1 MSASSGSRL
10 SAPSASGSQSTT
22 APIFHMRRSWC
33 GLLEWV
39 SFLGSVCTV
48 CVCVVLFM
56 GELHSSVNTLIYGP
70 PLPHLTVRVYVDEID
85 GSLIQTHTQT
95 YTHLPTYLHGHTIT
109 QRIFLNWVKS
119 LGGAG
124 TQDNVFALR
133 DLRCLQSR
141 SYCGN
146 IGAYKPMIHGQQRF
160 FAFMVNGF
168 FWHLQQKTPLRS
180 LSLSDLIETSQFLIS
195 DGAQSNKEIRKHF

>member
-1 MSASSGSRL
+1 MSAISGSRL

-48 CVCVVLFM
+48 CVC
-56 GELHSSVNTLIYGP
+56 GIIYGGTTQLCQHFNIWTP
-70 PLPHLTVRVYVDEID
+70 TPTSHCKSICGRNRRVSHSNPHSDI
-85 GSLIQTHTQT
+85 HT
-95 YTHLPTYLHGHTIT
+95 PAYLHGHTIT

-146 IGAYKPMIHGQQRF
+146 IGAYKPVIHGQQRF

>member
-1 MSASSGSRL
+1 MMCRVIYWQTQHTLIKGKIKRGWNSVGCQQQQTKKKAGKEMSAISGSRL

-39 SFLGSVCTV
+39 SFLGSVCTVCV

-133 DLRCLQSR
+133 DLRCL
-141 SYCGN
+141 
-146 IGAYKPMIHGQQRF
+146 
-160 FAFMVNGF
+160 
-168 FWHLQQKTPLRS
+168 
-180 LSLSDLIETSQFLIS
+180 
-195 DGAQSNKEIRKHF
+195 